1 MTTPNEELITD
12 LQQLANEIEISYRIE
27 SIEEAV
33 KALQSQAE
41 RIKELE
47 EAAEESSVDAVI
59 IQYHEAAIK
68 RLKIEND
75 TLRAQLADAE
85 LHTKQ
90 VERGLDKATAQL
102 AAIRAREPVLVVEK
116 EPDYWSGGHFHEG
129 SKPHIKPT
137 KVWCLPIGT
146 QLFTHPMPA
155 RPQDHE
161 IRELVDRLTAIAKEY
176 GQMQQLRER
185 IAQEIRPFTFTKP
198 AQDKSNNYLNGYCTG
213 RTDLL
218 KEQAAPQ
225 AQDVTEL
232 VEALEMIVSTH
243 QGHCEHH
250 VGVSKHSYNLA
261 DIAEEAL
268 SKYKGA
274 KQ

>member
-1 MTTPNEELITD
+1 MTKILIDRETVEQLVRMLEQCLDDAIQVQCD
-12 LQQLANEIEISYRIE
+12 LEQGY
-27 SIEEAV
+27 
-33 KALQSQAE
+33 
-41 RIKELE
+41 
-47 EAAEESSVDAVI
+47 
-59 IQYHEAAIK
+59 
-68 RLKIEND
+68 
-75 TLRAQLADAE
+75 
-85 LHTKQ
+85 
-90 VERGLDKATAQL
+90 
-102 AAIRAREPVLVVEK
+102 
-116 EPDYWSGGHFHEG
+116 
-129 SKPHIKPT
+129 SKS
-137 KVWCLPIGT
+137 
-146 QLFTHPMPA
+146 
-155 RPQDHE
+155 
-161 IRELVDRLTAIAKEY
+161 
-176 GQMQQLRER
+176 ER

-225 AQDVTEL
+225 AQDVNAEL